1 MPRRRHLLLVVA
13 ALALVALMAPGVG
26 FGVVWRVYGPS
37 MEPTIT
43 DGSLVLVDPVQPQ
56 VVGYQRGDIVILTPP
71 GHSDE
76 FPFGTMIKRVVA
88 VPGERVAI
96 GDGVVTVDGRV
107 LDEPYLPAGGAGLW
121 ATESFVETI
130 VPAGTVFV
138 LGDHRD
144 NSLDSLM
151 FGAVPID
158 QLHGRVLLIVG
169 GGGVAAPT
177 ASPLPGTAAADY

>member
-1 MPRRRHLLLVVA
+1 MPRRRLLLLVVA

-56 VVGYQRGDIVILTPP
+56 VAGYRRGDIVILTPP

-96 GDGVVTVDGRV
+96 GNGVVSVDGRV
-107 LDEPYLPAGGAGLW
+107 LEEPYLPADATRRW
-121 ATESFVETI
+121 ATGAVVETV
-130 VPAGTVFV
+130 VPPGQVFV
-138 LGDHRD
+138 LGDARGK
-144 NSLDSLM
+144 SMDSLM
-151 FGAVPID
+151 FGAVPIA

-177 ASPLPGTAAADY
+177 ASPLPGTAAATD